1 MDKASTDAYF
11 NSSWQWQFIADRGT
25 WVDRDKWNVV
35 AFLEVSRKMKHL
47 HFGAK
52 QGFFKDANSALV
64 CTQQRNEMGACED
77 LFLVNIPFIIFT
89 CKLGNI

>member
-1 MDKASTDAYF
+1 
-11 NSSWQWQFIADRGT
+11 
-25 WVDRDKWNVV
+25 
-35 AFLEVSRKMKHL
+35 MKHF

-64 CTQQRNEMGACED
+64 CTQQRNEIGACED

-89 CKLGNI
+89 CKLGSIKTK

>member
-1 MDKASTDAYF
+1 
-11 NSSWQWQFIADRGT
+11 
-25 WVDRDKWNVV
+25 
-35 AFLEVSRKMKHL
+35 MKHFL
-47 HFGAK
+47 FGAK

-89 CKLGNI
+89 CNTWWYINQVAASKLSDSI